1 MTSTTKYPITT
12 YQPLYFVA
20 ESFKDMKDKVR
31 EYAASLN
38 RPFSVRYNPYTQT
51 IEVLDKKE
59 KLLRFAT
66 SIKADM
72 HLLIDAI
79 AHIK

>member
-1 MTSTTKYPITT
+1 VTSTTKYPITT